1 MMKRLF
7 DIVFSAVMLVLLSP
21 ILLGITLY
29 VACDSPG
36 GPFFRQVRVGRHG
49 RTFKLWKF
57 RTMRPMSEASG
68 QLTVGANDMRITG
81 AGKILRKYKLD
92 ELPQLVNVL
101 VGQMSMVGPR
111 PEVPKYVAMYNVEQQ
126 LVLSIRPG
134 ITDEASLNY
143 FEENELLA
151 QSEHPEQT
159 YIQEI
164 MPAKLKLN
172 LEYVRHQSFVGDLI
186 IIART
191 AKRMFF

>member
-1 MMKRLF
+1 MIKRLF
-7 DIVFSAVMLVLLSP
+7 DIVFSAIMLVLLSP
-21 ILLGITLY
+21 ILLVITMY
-29 VACDSPG
+29 VAMDSPG
-36 GPFFRQVRVGRHG
+36 GPFFRQIRVGRHG
-49 RTFKLWKF
+49 RNFKLWKF

-101 VGQMSMVGPR
+101 VGEMSMVGPR
-111 PEVPKYVAMYNVEQQ
+111 PEVPKYVAMYNAEQQ
-126 LVLSIRPG
+126 AVLSIRPG
-134 ITDEASLNY
+134 ITDEASLSY